1 MNYKQNTKYEDI
13 VNGEGGEAS
22 AEPAQQ
28 VDAKGGGNKY
38 SLPFGLCKG
47 VGIDTTGMTPREAWD
62 AYTNKTGISK
72 EQAEKEHWGKEESA
86 KNVEPPKQEA
96 KNGLKNGD
104 TITVNGKPAKVIE
117 AKNEKGET
125 VVEMEDGQ
133 RYVRREGSR
142 FFFKQKEEQPQKVV
156 EEPVQ
161 DTAQIETPSQEENG
175 RPKFQSKLSQ
185 INEDAARRSKEATSF
200 FEYKSGSATAGY
212 NSDVARFDKNVND
225 LIERYKNNDTLTQED
240 WDRVYALADKY
251 ASNRASFT
259 NEYNRINSSYP
270 SWFIAGPANYNTR
283 KNERKMNAID
293 NVMRNQGANIDPDK
307 NEYLTKIQA
316 ILSNRSVKSN
326 DSNAVAKLQAKYD
339 GLKAELERGK
349 EMNAYF
355 RKNKTLVGFPG
366 VSDKVANEFDARN
379 RSGDYFAMQ
388 PFPAYRLQNGNAELR
403 RLQGR
408 IDSLNS
414 IKEAATSGED
424 TSAKYPTAEGVSVQE
439 NAEQMRVQLRF
450 DGKPDEETRTLLKS
464 YGFRWSP
471 SQNAWQRQLTGNGK
485 YAAKQV
491 MQKLSGKGEQ

>member
-1 MNYKQNTKYEDI
+1 MKEYKQNQSYESI
-13 VNGEGGEAS
+13 KTEGENPEGENVELNVS
-22 AEPAQQ
+22 G
-28 VDAKGGGNKY
+28 KGNRY

-72 EQAEKEHWGKEESA
+72 EQAEKEHWGK
-86 KNVEPPKQEA
+86 QEA
-96 KNGLKNGD
+96 DGFSPQTD
-104 TITVNGKPAKVIE
+104 SQV
-117 AKNEKGET
+117 EKQT
-125 VVEMEDGQ
+125 
-133 RYVRREGSR
+133 
-142 FFFKQKEEQPQKVV
+142 
-156 EEPVQ
+156 
-161 DTAQIETPSQEENG
+161 QEENG
-175 RPKFQSKLSQ
+175 RPKFQSKLSK
-185 INEDAARRSKEATSF
+185 INEDAARRSREATSF
-200 FEYKSGSATAGY
+200 FEYKQGSASSEY
-212 NSDVARFDKNVND
+212 NRDVERFDDNVNA
-225 LIERYKNNDTLTQED
+225 LIEQYKNNDTLTQED

-251 ASNRASFT
+251 ATNRASFT

-307 NEYLTKIQA
+307 NEYLTKIKA
-316 ILSNRSVKSN
+316 ILSNQNVKSN

-339 GLKAELERGK
+339 ALKAELERGK

-408 IDSLNS
+408 IDSLNA
-414 IKEAATSGED
+414 IKTAATSGED
-424 TSAKYPTAEGVSVQE
+424 TSAKYPTAKGVSVQE

-491 MQKLSGKGEQ
+491 MQKLSGKGE